1 MKKPLVA
8 LILGMGV
15 STSALA
21 DAGHAYLALDAGQSK
36 FKDACVGAP
45 STFGCRDNDT
55 GYRVA
60 GGYNFTP
67 MWGAELS
74 YADFGK
80 AAFNGVVAAPPALIL
95 PFSATYK
102 ATAVQVSGTGTFAI
116 NDVFAILAKVGLV
129 NSTAKLDVAVSGG
142 GATGLSTTKTSAGFG
157 LGVQFS
163 FDQHTAVRAQ
173 YEDLGTIG
181 DFTTGTTKLQ
191 FFSAGFV
198 YRF

>member
-1 MKKPLVA
+1 MKKALVA

-21 DAGHAYLALDAGQSK
+21 EASNFYLAVDAGESK
-36 FKDACVGAP
+36 FKDACAGVPG
-45 STFGCRDNDT
+45 TFGCKDNDT
-55 GYRVA
+55 GYRLA

-80 AAFNGVVAAPPALIL
+80 ATISGVVAAPPALIL
-95 PFSATYK
+95 PFTGTYK

-116 NDVFAILAKVGLV
+116 NDVFAIIGKVGLV

-142 GATGLSTTKTSAGFG
+142 GATGVSTTKTTAGFG
-157 LGVQFS
+157 VGVQFS
-163 FDQHTAVRAQ
+163 FNQHTAVRAQ
-173 YEDLGTIG
+173 YEDLGTFG
-181 DFTTGTTKLQ
+181 DATTGQTKLQ